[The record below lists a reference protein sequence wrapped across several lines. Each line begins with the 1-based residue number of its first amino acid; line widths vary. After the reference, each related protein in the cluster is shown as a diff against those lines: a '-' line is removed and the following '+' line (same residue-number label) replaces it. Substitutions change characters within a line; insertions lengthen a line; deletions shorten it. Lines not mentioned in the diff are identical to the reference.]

1 MSLEGN
7 QVAFSTFK
15 GWGIEEI
22 ISHKTENEDRKCF
35 VNFVYCKVCMRNKE
49 AISSHPMFKGEARK
63 AMLLYIEGTAFVT
76 KHTIQHHIGTKAHN
90 IAVEA
95 ERAKPQKDCILV
107 EVPSGYSQPQI
118 TTFMNNTS
126 TE

>member
-1 MSLEGN
+1 MLLEGN
-7 QVAFSTFK
+7 RVAFSTFK

-22 ISHKTENEDRKCF
+22 IGHKTENEDRKCF

-49 AISSHPMFKGEARK
+49 AISSHPMCKREARK

-95 ERAKPQKDCILV
+95 NVQSLRKTAFLLRCQVDILSHKL
-107 EVPSGYSQPQI
+107 PHL
-118 TTFMNNTS
+118 
-126 TE
+126 